1 MIFFTSDLHFY
12 HEKIIH
18 HCNRPFQDAQVMN
31 EKIINNWNSVVRPED
46 DVFILGDVTMKGPE
60 KAFAVLSRLA
70 GNKFLIKGNHDYFLD
85 DKEWQQYAWV
95 FRWVK
100 DYHELVWKNQKFI
113 LFHYPITEW
122 DDYFKGSIHL
132 HGHQHNQKV
141 YNHQQREAKLRRY
154 DVGVD
159 ANEYY
164 PVSIHTIIDFFSRI

>member
-31 EKIINNWNSVVRPED
+31 EKIINNWNSIVRPED

-141 YNHQQREAKLRRY
+141 YNHQQRQANLRRY

-164 PVSIHTIIDFFSRI
+164 PVSIHLIIDFFSRI